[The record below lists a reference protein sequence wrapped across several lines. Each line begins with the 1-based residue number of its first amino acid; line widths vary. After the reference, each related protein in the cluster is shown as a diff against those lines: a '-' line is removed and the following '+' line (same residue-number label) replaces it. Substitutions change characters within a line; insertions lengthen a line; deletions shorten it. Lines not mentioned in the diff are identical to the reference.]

1 MNVEEEI
8 KKCEIYLKQ
17 IKQYDPDP
25 FYVDYFFNKYI
36 NSIDNIINGIFEEA
50 NIDFGLFIREKITQS
65 KFNEKANIKKDTN
78 ALKFSEWFSIKYK
91 EEHKNPYPNFMNEIC
106 QFKNKNESLP
116 EIKIMIRAKE
126 RYKNDFNQEIKI
138 DLKDGKIIS
147 KEQVDIE
154 IKRQSE
160 MFLEII
166 NTKRN
171 EKEEPKV
178 TKKKIIASA
187 FVNLEKDQNIEIIY
201 LCQIYMPVI
210 RRLVDESR
218 SKIKQLTKIL

>member
-25 FYVDYFFNKYI
+25 FYVNYFFNKYI
-36 NSIDNIINGIFEEA
+36 NSINNIIYGIFEEA
-50 NIDFGLFIREKITQS
+50 NMDFGLFVTEKITQR

-91 EEHKNPYPNFMNEIC
+91 KEHENPYPNFMNEIC
-106 QFKNKNESLP
+106 QFKNKNETLP
-116 EIKIMIRAKE
+116 EIKIRIRATE

-138 DLKDGKIIS
+138 DLRNGKIIS
-147 KEQVDIE
+147 KEQLDIE
-154 IKRQSE
+154 IKIQTPI
-160 MFLEII
+160 FLETI

-171 EKEEPKV
+171 EKNEPKV

-187 FVNLEKDQNIEIIY
+187 FVNLEKDNDVEIMY
-201 LCQIYMPVI
+201 LCQIYTPVI
-210 RRLVDESR
+210 RRLIDESR
-218 SKIKQLTKIL
+218 DKIKELTN